1 MFFIVIETCY
11 FGYLDIKI
19 KKSNA
24 RSIRYQTTF
33 LSPRDSKSS
42 DTMFFYNYN
51 CHQICNNQCKNAILN
66 PIWYFKIFH
75 SLWCN
80 KILIFNNKK
89 IIENLYNFF
98 YYMLNLHN
106 FIQKMFIIKYRTF
119 IFPIFL
125 NFFYKC
131 IIVHNIYVLYVS
143 LTIIDE
149 YFLLISNQNEN
160 FYKKKNYIKY
170 LQLSYVSTFLEYV
183 CTLL

>member
-1 MFFIVIETCY
+1 
-11 FGYLDIKI
+11 
-19 KKSNA
+19 
-24 RSIRYQTTF
+24 
-33 LSPRDSKSS
+33 
-42 DTMFFYNYN
+42 
-51 CHQICNNQCKNAILN
+51 
-66 PIWYFKIFH
+66 
-75 SLWCN
+75 
-80 KILIFNNKK
+80 
-89 IIENLYNFF
+89 
-98 YYMLNLHN
+98 MLNLHN
-106 FIQKMFIIKYRTF
+106 FIQKMFIIEYRTF